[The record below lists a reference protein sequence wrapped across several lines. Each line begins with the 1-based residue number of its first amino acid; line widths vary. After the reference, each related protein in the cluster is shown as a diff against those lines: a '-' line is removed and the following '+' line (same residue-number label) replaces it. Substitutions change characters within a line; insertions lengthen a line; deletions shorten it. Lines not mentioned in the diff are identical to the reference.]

1 MDWSL
6 GRSIS
11 PKYIGGQ
18 LCRFFNRNADHR
30 GAWRSGSARSLRCVQ
45 PGSLQGGQQSGGGS
59 RRTVRRGAGRG
70 RSGRR
75 LEVEGI
81 VGSSSVFS
89 TGSRRWPRVHL
100 LQAQPPPLVSSPL
113 PPHSLQPDPPS
124 APPLLRTGPAP
135 DSHLVFLQRSLLP
148 ARCGRCCTA
157 GRGRAGGGGD
167 DAALS
172 CHRHASGGILASATA
187 SPIR

>member
-1 MDWSL
+1 M
-6 GRSIS
+6 
-11 PKYIGGQ
+11 
-18 LCRFFNRNADHR
+18 
-30 GAWRSGSARSLRCVQ
+30 
-45 PGSLQGGQQSGGGS
+45 
-59 RRTVRRGAGRG
+59 RRGAGRG

-167 DAALS
+167 DAGE
-172 CHRHASGGILASATA
+172 RHDGSGVEETGEKGERASGGRRCDATGRGTRQGTA
-187 SPIR
+187 RRGPGGREAGRAGERKGRRSRKGEGVVGGSFAERTGMAG